1 MRFTSPPVFS
11 YIFSVLGCIYQGI
24 SPICMNNIRAS
35 VFIAIV
41 TPMTISVAI
50 AGATG
55 YAGSEILRLLL
66 SHPAYLCGR
75 LRIGALTAHST
86 AGKTVAELMPHL
98 PQLANRVIEE
108 TAVEKLRGHDIVFLG
123 LPHGHSAHIAQQLS
137 QQTTVIDCAADF
149 RLRSKSDWDAFYGGQ
164 YAGSWPYGIPEVPG
178 NREALRGAHRIAIP
192 GCFPTAVTLGVL
204 PAVAHELVEPTLSVI
219 AITGVS
225 GAGKKA
231 SVAHLGA
238 ETMGNLKAYKPG
250 GTHRH
255 TPEILQNLQ
264 PFAKQKLS
272 VSFTPVLAPLPRG
285 ILATTTAGL
294 RGGVGKRDVETAFR
308 DFYAQES
315 FCHVLPGGQQP
326 ETQNVVGTNMVHIQ
340 AHVDE
345 RARRLVVTSALDNL
359 CKGTAGAA
367 LQCMNLALGW
377 DETAGLPQAAVAP

>member
-1 MRFTSPPVFS
+1 
-11 YIFSVLGCIYQGI
+11 
-24 SPICMNNIRAS
+24 
-35 VFIAIV
+35 
-41 TPMTISVAI
+41 MTISVAI

-98 PQLANRVIEE
+98 PQLADRVIEE
-108 TAVEKLRGHDIVFLG
+108 TSVDKLRGHDIVFLG
-123 LPHGHSAHIAQQLS
+123 LPHGHSADIAQQLG

-149 RLRSKSDWDAFYGGQ
+149 RLRSKSDWSSFYGGH

-255 TPEILQNLQ
+255 TQRSCRTCSLL
-264 PFAKQKLS
+264 LS
-272 VSFTPVLAPLPRG
+272 RSSLSALHRFLRPYPVG
-285 ILATTTAGL
+285 
-294 RGGVGKRDVETAFR
+294 FW
-308 DFYAQES
+308 
-315 FCHVLPGGQQP
+315 
-326 ETQNVVGTNMVHIQ
+326 
-340 AHVDE
+340 
-345 RARRLVVTSALDNL
+345 RRLRR
-359 CKGTAGAA
+359 
-367 LQCMNLALGW
+367 
-377 DETAGLPQAAVAP
+377 GLEGRRQA